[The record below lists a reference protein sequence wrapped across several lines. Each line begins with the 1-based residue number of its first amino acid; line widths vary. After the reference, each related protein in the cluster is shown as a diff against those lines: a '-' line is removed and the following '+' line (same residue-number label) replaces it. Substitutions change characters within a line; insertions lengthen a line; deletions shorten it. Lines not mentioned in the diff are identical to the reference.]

1 MEKKLLFLLKKDFPK
16 LKYNKNDNLKK
27 IELKDINGW
36 DSLSS
41 INFYIKLQKKINIKI
56 DIKDII
62 RLKTLNDIIFFINKC
77 KKK

>member
-1 MEKKLLFLLKKDFPK
+1 MEKKLLFLLKKNFPK

-62 RLKTLNDIIFFINKC
+62 RLRTLNDIIVFINKC

>member
-62 RLKTLNDIIFFINKC
+62 RLKTLNDIIVFINKC